1 MHEQRLMV
9 CKLQGLEIVE
19 YRRVR
24 GDIETLTLRITCGFY
39 EAETV
44 CSLLKLNESAE
55 TRGQAYNNTSYAR
68 K

>member
-1 MHEQRLMV
+1 MV
-9 CKLQGLEIVE
+9 RKLQSLVIVE

-44 CSLLKLNESAE
+44 PCSSLMNLLKPEGKL
-55 TRGQAYNNTSYAR
+55 TTIQAMQE